1 MQVREEKVSGSG
13 PRSVSRNSRTTTAEN
28 FEHQQHITLGQL
40 AGSRMTPTVTVGQ
53 KWENLDL
60 TNALMP
66 GLEKDS
72 DPEKME
78 KIQKMLDEEEQLH
91 ALDPPRSVSPPRR
104 ILKSVRKDAHDI
116 LF

>member
-1 MQVREEKVSGSG
+1 MREEKVIG
-13 PRSVSRNSRTTTAEN
+13 PRSSSRNCRPAEN
-28 FEHQQHITLGQL
+28 FGEQQIALGQCSGNKDKTHQSTTKRGIFNTFSVFTCFL
-40 AGSRMTPTVTVGQ
+40 S
-53 KWENLDL
+53 
-60 TNALMP
+60 

-78 KIQKMLDEEEQLH
+78 KIQKMLEAEEQLH
-91 ALDPPRSVSPPRR
+91 ALDPPRSVSPLRR

>member
-1 MQVREEKVSGSG
+1 MLNAFVNSGD
-13 PRSVSRNSRTTTAEN
+13 VA
-28 FEHQQHITLGQL
+28 F
-40 AGSRMTPTVTVGQ
+40 
-53 KWENLDL
+53 LDA
-60 TNALMP
+60 ALIRKS

-78 KIQKMLDEEEQLH
+78 KIQKMLDEEEQLQ
-91 ALDPPRSVSPPRR
+91 ALDPPRSVSPLRR

>member
-1 MQVREEKVSGSG
+1 MHSYICFDPFCTCSES
-13 PRSVSRNSRTTTAEN
+13 
-28 FEHQQHITLGQL
+28 
-40 AGSRMTPTVTVGQ
+40 
-53 KWENLDL
+53 
-60 TNALMP
+60 

-78 KIQKMLDEEEQLH
+78 KIQKMLDEEEQLQ
-91 ALDPPRSVSPPRR
+91 ALDPPRSVSPLRR

>member
-1 MQVREEKVSGSG
+1 MTYDMILHSLCICKLVLKVL
-13 PRSVSRNSRTTTAEN
+13 TC
-28 FEHQQHITLGQL
+28 FE
-40 AGSRMTPTVTVGQ
+40 S
-53 KWENLDL
+53 
-60 TNALMP
+60 

-72 DPEKME
+72 NPERME

-91 ALDPPRSVSPPRR
+91 ALDPPRSVSPLRR

>member
-1 MQVREEKVSGSG
+1 
-13 PRSVSRNSRTTTAEN
+13 
-28 FEHQQHITLGQL
+28 
-40 AGSRMTPTVTVGQ
+40 
-53 KWENLDL
+53 
-60 TNALMP
+60 MP

-91 ALDPPRSVSPPRR
+91 ALDPPRSVSPLRR

>member
-1 MQVREEKVSGSG
+1 MS
-13 PRSVSRNSRTTTAEN
+13 
-28 FEHQQHITLGQL
+28 
-40 AGSRMTPTVTVGQ
+40 
-53 KWENLDL
+53 
-60 TNALMP
+60 

-78 KIQKMLDEEEQLH
+78 KIQKMLEQEEQLH
-91 ALDPPRSVSPPRR
+91 ALDPPRSVSPLRR